1 MINKNNNDEILEESC
16 VHKSCPDCKGS
27 GTKSD
32 GNMCVHY
39 ISCSCSKCNPVKQE
53 KKLLD
58 VCINYEEEKLVKD
71 LFIRLREKLD
81 INADEAY

>member
-1 MINKNNNDEILEESC
+1 MNKNHDEILVCPKIPDWMAVSISVTKESC

-39 ISCSCSKCNPVKQE
+39 ISCSCSKCNPVEYRIVEWK
-53 KKLLD
+53 
-58 VCINYEEEKLVKD
+58 
-71 LFIRLREKLD
+71 
-81 INADEAY
+81 